1 MDHFSDQ
8 MQESDRGAVRSFGLA
23 ALGLRMIVDLVWP
36 RLCQGVG
43 LRTAPQVQTAM
54 TSEAAGH
61 GAGGWGYIRPEGGV
75 AMAPQ

>member
-1 MDHFSDQ
+1 MT
-8 MQESDRGAVRSFGLA
+8 
-23 ALGLRMIVDLVWP
+23 IDLVWP

-61 GAGGWGYIRPEGGV
+61 GAGAWGYIRPEGGV
-75 AMAPQ
+75 AMAPQRAGTGRSSRDGVSVIP